1 MICGNDTCHNYGIIK
16 DTNNS
21 NNNDTKMI
29 AHSAGSRFPLFDDY
43 SVEIFDDQAFLPLL
57 EQYRAQ
63 VFANT
68 LTFSA
73 WEALNG
79 SEQKA
84 LETWQRHADSLV
96 RLNLV
101 LYQGDAFIGWS
112 WGRQLDQETFYMASS
127 ALLEPWRRRGIY
139 SALLRWLLAHLS
151 AQGVQIVRSRH
162 LATDNAIII
171 PKLKAGFVMTGMEL
185 SDVAGTLVQLSYFF
199 NKRRRKVLDFR
210 AGFRLEDR
218 EILEQL
224 SL

>member
-1 MICGNDTCHNYGIIK
+1 MIYGNDTSLDYGMIK
-16 DTNNS
+16 GTNNS
-21 NNNDTKMI
+21 NNNDAEMI
-29 AHSAGSRFPLFDDY
+29 AHTAGTRFPLFDDY
-43 SVEIFDDQAFLPLL
+43 SFGILDDQAFLPLL

-73 WEALNG
+73 WEALNA

-84 LETWQRHADSLV
+84 LESWQQHADSLV

-127 ALLEPWRRRGIY
+127 ALLEPWRRKGIY
-139 SALLRWLLAHLS
+139 SELLRWLLAHLQT
-151 AQGVQIVRSRH
+151 QGVQIVRSRH

-199 NKRRRKVLDFR
+199 NERRRQMLDFR

-218 EILEQL
+218 GLLEHL

>member
-1 MICGNDTCHNYGIIK
+1 MICGNDSCLDYGIIK
-16 DTNNS
+16 GIHNS
-21 NNNDTKMI
+21 NNNDAEMI
-29 AHSAGSRFPLFDDY
+29 AYSAGARFPLFDDY
-43 SVEIFDDQAFLPLL
+43 SVGVLDDQTFLPLL

-73 WEALNG
+73 WEALNA
-79 SEQKA
+79 SEQNA
-84 LETWQRHADSLV
+84 LKTWQQHADSLV

-127 ALLEPWRRRGIY
+127 AILELWRRRGIY
-139 SALLRWLLAHLS
+139 SALLRWLLTQLN

-199 NKRRRKVLDFR
+199 NKRRREMLDFR

-218 EILEQL
+218 GLLEHL

>member
-1 MICGNDTCHNYGIIK
+1 MALSKAPITA
-16 DTNNS
+16 
-21 NNNDTKMI
+21 NNNDAEMI
-29 AHSAGSRFPLFDDY
+29 AHSAGTRLPLFDDY
-43 SVEIFDDQAFLPLL
+43 SVAVLDDQTFLPLL
-57 EQYRAQ
+57 EQYRAK

-73 WEALNG
+73 WEALNA

-84 LETWQRHADSLV
+84 LETWQQHADSLV
-96 RLNLV
+96 RLNLA

-139 SALLRWLLAHLS
+139 SALLRWLLTQLS

-199 NKRRRKVLDFR
+199 NERRRQVLDFR